1 MAEAGGQRQASANE
15 YIPYMSR
22 VCIHCQRLPM
32 RKSAR
37 MGFGGG
43 VIFWRAKF
51 NLCFFRILKIQFL
64 TQNLFIDGATENH
77 RHDVSDLGVAFR
89 ITYVGLSVQYLSRF
103 RPNALADSHDVYLN
117 VPNSFAELCL

>member
-22 VCIHCQRLPM
+22 VCIHCQRFPM

-43 VIFWRAKF
+43 VIWRAILVKF

-64 TQNLFIDGATENH
+64 TQNLLIYGATENH
-77 RHDVSDLGVAFR
+77 RHDVSDLGLIIR
-89 ITYVGLSVQYLSRF
+89 ITSVFLYLSRY
-103 RPNALADSHDVYLN
+103 RPNALADCHDLYLN
-117 VPNSFAELCL
+117 VPHSFAELCL

>member
-37 MGFGGG
+37 MGFG
-43 VIFWRAKF
+43 VIWRAILVKF

-64 TQNLFIDGATENH
+64 TQNLLIDGATENH
-77 RHDVSDLGVAFR
+77 CHDVSDL
-89 ITYVGLSVQYLSRF
+89 VGLAFLYL
-103 RPNALADSHDVYLN
+103 
-117 VPNSFAELCL
+117 